1 MESVGET
8 TPQGAQIEEFTEL
21 QRLLKQEKEKHQ
33 VLEESSKLEHADA
46 DRTEGASSLQRR
58 TRKTRPTPRSAGRK
72 TTQHKRSPCQI
83 IPHCQS

>member
-1 MESVGET
+1 MCNSLRMESVGET

-58 TRKTRPTPRSAGRK
+58 TRKTGATP
-72 TTQHKRSPCQI
+72 
-83 IPHCQS
+83 